1 MNSIKEKFLLEKDVV
16 FLNHGSFGS
25 CPKPIFDNYQ
35 YWQKLLES
43 QPVQFLHQYLYPG
56 LKKSRIALGN
66 FIGCSEEEILFFQ
79 NPTTAVSNII
89 HNLNLN
95 PGDEVLMTDHEY
107 GALVR
112 AWNVWGKKME

>member
-25 CPKPIFDNYQ
+25 CPKPIFANYQ

-43 QPVQFLHQYLYPG
+43 QPVQFLHEYLYPG

-66 FIGCSEEEILFFQ
+66 FIGCSDDEIVFFQ
-79 NPTTAVSNII
+79 MSADWPMAWVIQPETGRKLASAV
-89 HNLNLN
+89 
-95 PGDEVLMTDHEY
+95 
-107 GALVR
+107 
-112 AWNVWGKKME
+112 